1 MDKNEV
7 DGRLQRETKCGE
19 GRERTEGK
27 RMGGEGGE

>member
-19 GRERTEGK
+19 GRERTEEK
-27 RMGGEGGE
+27 RVGGVEGE